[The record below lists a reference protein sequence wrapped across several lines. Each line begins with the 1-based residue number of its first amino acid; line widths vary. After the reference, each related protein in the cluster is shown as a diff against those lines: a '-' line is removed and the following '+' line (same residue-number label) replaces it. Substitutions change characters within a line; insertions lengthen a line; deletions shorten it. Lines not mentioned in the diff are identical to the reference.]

1 MNYLKIRTR
10 ITQFESVTG
19 LKVEEFDYLLSS
31 FSGKWRNFYKI
42 HTIEGKKRKAPILN
56 PDKPTKTLP
65 SVEEKLFFI
74 LVYLKNH
81 ALQEMTGASFDFTQ
95 SQTSKWQKALL
106 PLLHAALDELKVL
119 PTRNGHEVARVLEKL
134 EVDKCFQDASERL
147 INRPGDN
154 DTQQT
159 FYSGKKK
166 DTL

>member
-10 ITQFESVTG
+10 VTQFESVTG

-65 SVEEKLFFI
+65 SIEEKLFFI

-95 SQTSKWQKALL
+95 SQTSKWQKTLL

-134 EVDKCFQDASERL
+134 KVDKCFQDASERL